1 VEIDVKNMK
10 RCHLVSVSGRVDS
23 ATAPDLEE
31 KLLELVASGNGNLV
45 IDLSQVGYISSAG
58 LKALLHA
65 QIRAREKF
73 PQGEVK
79 LSEVPAK
86 LRETL
91 ELVGLHHVFKIL
103 DDTTE
108 AVGSF

>member
-1 VEIDVKNMK
+1 VEIDIKTMK
-10 RCHLVSVSGRVDS
+10 RCHRVDVSGRVDS

-31 KLLELVASGNGNLV
+31 KLLELVAAGNGNLV
-45 IDLSQVGYISSAG
+45 VDLSQVGYISSAG

-79 LSEVPAK
+79 LAAVPAK

-91 ELVGLHHVFKIL
+91 ELVGLHHVFKMY

>member
-1 VEIDVKNMK
+1 MEIDVKNYK
-10 RCHLVSVSGRVDS
+10 RCHLVNVSGRVDS

-31 KLLELVASGNGNLV
+31 RLLELVAAGNGNLV
-45 IDLSQVGYISSAG
+45 IDLSDVGYISSAG

-79 LSEVPAK
+79 LSAVPAK

-91 ELVGLHHVFKIL
+91 ELVGLHHVFKICE
-103 DDTTE
+103 DTTE